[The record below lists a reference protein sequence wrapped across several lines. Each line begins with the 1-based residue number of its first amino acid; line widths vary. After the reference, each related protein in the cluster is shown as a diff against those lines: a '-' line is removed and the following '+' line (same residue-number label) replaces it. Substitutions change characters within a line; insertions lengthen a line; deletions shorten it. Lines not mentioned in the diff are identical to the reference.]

1 MLQIYNSETLQNDCI
16 MKKLTR
22 LLLGAFCV
30 LLFSFKG
37 TAQNFTVT
45 GQVIS
50 QTTNAPLQGVTVN
63 VKGTSVSVMTDEN
76 GKYSISVPKPGSV
89 LSISYVGM
97 VTLEKT
103 VQGTGSQDFILVPG
117 NASMEEVVVIGY
129 GQQKKSLLT
138 GAISSVKASQ
148 LTTITNYRIEQAL
161 LGRVAG
167 VSVGPQSPL
176 SAAEFQYLNR

>member
-103 VQGTGSQDFILVPG
+103 VQGTGSQDFFDDVRAQFQVFVEAHMAWIRFAQVAAILRQIDVHDLALRAG
-117 NASMEEVVVIGY
+117 
-129 GQQKKSLLT
+129 LFFHW
-138 GAISSVKASQ
+138 
-148 LTTITNYRIEQAL
+148 QA
-161 LGRVAG
+161 A
-167 VSVGPQSPL
+167 
-176 SAAEFQYLNR
+176 